1 MGDPMASKLLH
12 IWQRFQC
19 HHGQLGCP
27 ILAIRAK
34 RMAVAC
40 SWANSWTCEVQTWVL
55 TEDSHCPDRF
65 LSAHFQHFSTI
76 LPWWNPTLVKY
87 IAWIQDVH
95 DQTFI
100 LRIISQYSVGIFVAI
115 QSLFILFFLS
125 PQAMHN
131 PKFPHTCLG
140 TRAYI
145 EVIANKTEQEF
156 LSIWIGILFFHIFPS
171 FSGACYLFICPEA
184 AIQNQLH
191 PRCWWKATALLRSRC
206 VALGPAIPPRNCWRT
221 DGAMHDGPMKNGA
234 RDKQVGKKNRKYGEE
249 NLIQ

>member
-1 MGDPMASKLLH
+1 MASTLLH

-19 HHGQLGCP
+19 HHGQVGCP

-100 LRIISQYSVGIFVAI
+100 LRINSQYSLGIFVAI

-125 PQAMHN
+125 PQGMHN

-140 TRAYI
+140 TRAYHI

-156 LSIWIGILFFHIFPS
+156 LSISVGILFVHPFLGLVI
-171 FSGACYLFICPEA
+171 YLFAQRQRSSTSCIPSSHPEVFLGHHGA
-184 AIQNQLH
+184 PGAGGRQRHYWDPSAWLWDQRFHQEIAGGRRMG
-191 PRCWWKATALLRSRC
+191 PWKRAHEKWST
-206 VALGPAIPPRNCWRT
+206 G
-221 DGAMHDGPMKNGA
+221 
-234 RDKQVGKKNRKYGEE
+234 
-249 NLIQ
+249 